1 MRFDFRL
8 EKLLKLKASQL
19 QQVKLELASVRYK
32 IAEISSQ
39 IETMRQMIEDLWVAF
54 QNTAQ
59 KGMSGK
65 DMFLWRLHIDAKVND
80 LNSKQEELQQMLRE
94 EERLRQ
100 EYLETRKDLKIIENL
115 KQRQLQRFQVEL
127 HRKNKLYLDE
137 IAIRKYIRDKEVEQ

>member
-39 IETMRQMIEDLWVAF
+39 IETMRQMIENLWVAF
-54 QNTAQ
+54 QNTVQ

-137 IAIRKYIRDKEVEQ
+137 IAIRKYVRDKEVEQ

>member
-32 IAEISSQ
+32 IAEVSSQ
-39 IETMRQMIEDLWVAF
+39 IEAARQMIENLWAAF
-54 QNTAQ
+54 QDAVQ

-65 DMFLWRLHIDAKVND
+65 DMLLWRLHIDAKVSS
-80 LNSKQEELQQMLRE
+80 LKSKQEELQQMLQE

-100 EYLETRKDLKIIENL
+100 EYLGTRKDLKIIENL
-115 KQRQLQRFQVEL
+115 KQRQLQRFQVETR
-127 HRKNKLYLDE
+127 RKNKLYLDE
-137 IAIRKYIRDKEVEQ
+137 IAIRKYVRDKEVKQ

>member
-39 IETMRQMIEDLWVAF
+39 IETMRQMIENLWVAF
-54 QNTAQ
+54 QNTVQ

-137 IAIRKYIRDKEVEQ
+137 IAIRKYIRDKEVE

>member
-39 IETMRQMIEDLWVAF
+39 IETMRQMIENLWVAF
-54 QNTAQ
+54 QNTVQ

-65 DMFLWRLHIDAKVND
+65 DMFLWRLYIDAKVND

-100 EYLETRKDLKIIENL
+100 EYLETRKNLKIIENL

-127 HRKNKLYLDE
+127 RRKNKLYLDE
-137 IAIRKYIRDKEVEQ
+137 IAIRKYIRDKEVE

>member
-54 QNTAQ
+54 QNTVQ

-137 IAIRKYIRDKEVEQ
+137 IAIRKYIRDKEVE

>member
-39 IETMRQMIEDLWVAF
+39 IETMRQMIENLWVAF
-54 QNTAQ
+54 QNTVQ

>member
-39 IETMRQMIEDLWVAF
+39 IETMRQMIENLWVAF
-54 QNTAQ
+54 QNTVQ

-80 LNSKQEELQQMLRE
+80 LNSKQEELQQMLQE
-94 EERLRQ
+94 EEQLRQ

-127 HRKNKLYLDE
+127 RRKNKLYLDE
-137 IAIRKYIRDKEVEQ
+137 IAIRKYIRDKEVE

>member
-54 QNTAQ
+54 QNTVQ

-94 EERLRQ
+94 EERLRR

-137 IAIRKYIRDKEVEQ
+137 IAIRKYIRDKEVE

>member
-1 MRFDFRL
+1 
-8 EKLLKLKASQL
+8 
-19 QQVKLELASVRYK
+19 
-32 IAEISSQ
+32 
-39 IETMRQMIEDLWVAF
+39 
-54 QNTAQ
+54 
-59 KGMSGK
+59 
-65 DMFLWRLHIDAKVND
+65 MFLWRLHIDAKVND

-137 IAIRKYIRDKEVEQ
+137 IAIRKYIRDKEVE

>member
-39 IETMRQMIEDLWVAF
+39 IETMRQMIENLWVAF
-54 QNTAQ
+54 QNTVQ

-137 IAIRKYIRDKEVEQ
+137 IAIRKYVRDKEVE